1 VKKEWCK
8 SIYSVH
14 VSGEN
19 VLEGMGVTGYILD
32 GILHITS
39 RRETD
44 FALTTLTD
52 FIFSGS
58 KITADGHT
66 AMK

>member
-1 VKKEWCK
+1 
-8 SIYSVH
+8 
-14 VSGEN
+14 
-19 VLEGMGVTGYILD
+19 MGVTGYILD

>member
-1 VKKEWCK
+1 
-8 SIYSVH
+8 
-14 VSGEN
+14 
-19 VLEGMGVTGYILD
+19 MGVTGYILG
-32 GILHITS
+32 GILDITT

-52 FIFSGS
+52 FIFLGS
-58 KITADGHT
+58 RITADGHA